1 MHDLKMRANRIG
13 LICCVSILAFL
24 ILFTPALSAQD
35 KSNKIVKESIV
46 SNQKKRTY
54 YLLVPA
60 SVTGPAPL
68 VVLLHGS
75 GRNGLSLVEK
85 WKDLAIKEGVIIVA
99 PDAAGGDGWI
109 TPRDGPAFLHDVT
122 EELKSKYPI
131 NPRRIYL
138 FGHSG
143 GAVFA
148 LMMSMA
154 ESEYFAATAVHAGAF
169 RLRDEFQT
177 IEQARRKIP
186 LAIWVGTVDRFFP
199 LADVRATRDALRAKG
214 FTIDVTEM
222 PGHDHWYYDLAPEI
236 NAAAWEFLKR
246 YELSNEPRYAE
257 YAGMGTGANAN
268 KLIAE
273 INELSTRARE
283 LIDRGNQKEVEL
295 AAKSF
300 STDRAQ
306 MTKLAQ
312 EHMDILAE
320 SASFWRAAAEKAE
333 SAEKLGLS
341 GKHKQ
346 YFNLIGQYSRKCG
359 ELLDAMRERSA
370 ALLSAEPV
378 VTIQSMRDE
387 AQKRADKLHHEVD
400 EIQKAIDKLMG

>member
-1 MHDLKMRANRIG
+1 MAMSRDRIR
-13 LICCVSILAFL
+13 LICWVSVAFL
-24 ILFTPALSAQD
+24 ILLAPTLPAQD
-35 KSNKIVKESIV
+35 KANTIVKESIV
-46 SNQKKRTY
+46 SNKTKRTY
-54 YLLVPA
+54 YLLVPS
-60 SVTGPAPL
+60 SVSGPAPL

-75 GRNGLSLVEK
+75 GRNGLSVVEK
-85 WKDLAIKEGVIIVA
+85 WKDLAIKEGVIIVG

-109 TPRDGPAFLHDVT
+109 TPRDGPAFLHDLT
-122 EELKSKYPI
+122 EELKSKYPV

-169 RLRDEFQT
+169 RVRDEFQT
-177 IEQARRKIP
+177 IDQAKRKIP

-199 LADVRATRDALRAKG
+199 LASVRATRDALRAKG

-236 NAAAWEFLKR
+236 NAAAWAFLKR
-246 YELSNEPRYAE
+246 YDLPNEPRYTE
-257 YAGMGTGANAN
+257 YAGMGTAGNAN
-268 KLIAE
+268 KLITE
-273 INELSTRARE
+273 INELSTQARE
-283 LIDRGNQKEVEL
+283 LIDRANQKEVEL
-295 AAKSF
+295 GGKYF
-300 STDRAQ
+300 EMDRAQ
-306 MTKLAQ
+306 MTKIAQ

-333 SAEKLGLS
+333 SANKLGLS

-370 ALLSAEPV
+370 ALLGTEPV
-378 VTIQSMRDE
+378 ATIQSMRDE
-387 AQKRADKLHHEVD
+387 AQKRADKLHQEID

>member
-1 MHDLKMRANRIG
+1 MNRDRIR
-13 LICCVSILAFL
+13 LVSWASVWCIFL
-24 ILFTPALSAQD
+24 ILTPTPQAQD

-46 SNQKKRTY
+46 SNKTKRTY
-54 YLLVPA
+54 YLLVPS
-60 SVTGPAPL
+60 SVSGPAPL

-75 GRNGLSLVEK
+75 GRNGLSVVEK
-85 WKDLAIKEGVIIVA
+85 WKDLAIKEGVIIVG

-109 TPRDGPAFLHDVT
+109 TPRDGPAFLHDLT
-122 EELKSKYPI
+122 EELKSKYPV

-177 IEQARRKIP
+177 IDQARRKIP

-199 LADVRATRDALRAKG
+199 LASVRATRDALRAKG

-236 NAAAWEFLKR
+236 NAAAWAFLKR
-246 YELSNEPRYAE
+246 YDLPNEPRYTE
-257 YAGMGTGANAN
+257 YVGMGTAGNAN
-268 KLIAE
+268 KLITE
-273 INELSTRARE
+273 INELSTQARE
-283 LIDRGNQKEVEL
+283 LIDRANQKEVEL
-295 AAKSF
+295 GGKYF
-300 STDRAQ
+300 EMDRAQ
-306 MTKLAQ
+306 MTKIAQ

-333 SAEKLGLS
+333 SANKLGLS

-370 ALLSAEPV
+370 ALLSTEPV
-378 VTIQSMRDE
+378 ATIQSMRDE
-387 AQKRADKLHHEVD
+387 AQKRADKLHQEID

>member
-1 MHDLKMRANRIG
+1 MAKSRDTIR
-13 LICCVSILAFL
+13 LICWASLLAFL
-24 ILFTPALSAQD
+24 LLFTPILLAQD
-35 KSNKIVKESIV
+35 KPNKIVKESIV

-54 YLLVPA
+54 YLFVPA
-60 SVTGPAPL
+60 SVTAPAPL

-75 GRNGLSLVEK
+75 GRNGLSLVER
-85 WKDLAIKEGVIIVA
+85 WKDLAIKEGVIIVG
-99 PDAAGGDGWI
+99 PDALGGGGWSAP
-109 TPRDGPAFLHDVT
+109 TDGPGFLHDLT
-122 EELKSKYPI
+122 QELKAKYPV
-131 NPRRIYL
+131 NSRRIYL
-138 FGHSG
+138 FGHSA

-148 LMMSMA
+148 LLMSMA
-154 ESEYFAATAVHAGAF
+154 ESEYFAATAIHAGAF
-169 RLRDEFQT
+169 RLRDEFQS
-177 IEQARRKIP
+177 INQARRKIP

-257 YAGMGTGANAN
+257 YVGVGTAGNAN
-268 KLIAE
+268 KLITE
-273 INELSTRARE
+273 INDLSSRARE
-283 LIDRGNQKEVEL
+283 LIDRANQKEVEL
-295 AAKSF
+295 GGKYF
-300 STDRAQ
+300 EMDRAQ
-306 MTKLAQ
+306 MTKIAQ

-333 SAEKLGLS
+333 SANKLGLS

-370 ALLSAEPV
+370 ALLSTEPV
-378 VTIQSMRDE
+378 ATIQSMRDE
-387 AQKRADKLHHEVD
+387 AQKRADKLHQEID
-400 EIQKAIDKLMG
+400 EIQKAIDKLMR